1 MPYGET
7 PVYNGETPTRQ
18 RTQQYSY
25 EFAGWSPELT
35 AVSGDAT
42 YTALFTETVNTYTIT
57 WLNSDNSPLYQ
68 DEVEYGT
75 MPEYQGETPT
85 KEPDAEYRYEF
96 AGWTPRIVAVFTDA
110 TYTATY
116 TRHDLHEGIDDVQPP
131 CMEAQKVLRNGTFYI
146 LRGDKVYT
154 TDGVLVE

>member
-1 MPYGET
+1 
-7 PVYNGETPTRQ
+7 
-18 RTQQYSY
+18 
-25 EFAGWSPELT
+25 
-35 AVSGDAT
+35 
-42 YTALFTETVNTYTIT
+42 
-57 WLNSDNSPLYQ
+57 
-68 DEVEYGT
+68 

-116 TRHDLHEGIDDVQPP
+116 TRHDLHEGIDNVQSP

-154 TDGVLVE
+154 LDGVLVE